1 MILREIEAQE
11 YLRLGRT
18 KTREVAK
25 AAGAVVHFGRAVRY
39 NSDALDRYIA
49 GLTEGGN
56 DDRGGTDRIPAAV

>member
-39 NSDALDRYIA
+39 NSEALDRYIA
-49 GLTEGGN
+49 GLTEGGS
-56 DDRGGTDRIPAAV
+56 DDIRGANRVSEAV

>member
-49 GLTEGGN
+49 GLTEGGE
-56 DDRGGTDRIPAAV
+56 R

>member
-1 MILREIEAQE
+1 MILREAEAQE

-39 NSDALDRYIA
+39 NSDMLDRYIA
-49 GLTEGGN
+49 GLTEGGS
-56 DDRGGTDRIPAAV
+56 DDIRGANRVSEAV